1 MNGLVRSMH
10 MAGSESGRGLCQ
22 GMLLMWQGFLKERCY
37 NQERLILVGQK
48 NIEVVFRKTI
58 EESRMALIPYI
69 TAGDPGLSQTERLV
83 LTFAENGAD
92 IVELGVPFSDPLAD
106 GPTIQRASERSLKK
120 GTTLR
125 RILAVV
131 EKIREKSGVPIILMS
146 YYNPIL
152 KMGLNAFAKRAV
164 TAGVD
169 GVIIPDLPP
178 EEAGGWIKSARSA
191 KLATIFLIA
200 PTSTEERIQKIAR
213 VSRGFIYYVSLTG
226 VTGVRKNLQQ
236 DVRQRLNLIRR
247 FTKLPLCVGFG
258 ISKPEHVRQ
267 LAKGAGGVIVGS
279 ALVNLI
285 EQSRSMD
292 LHINVGRFIQSLK
305 KETWR

>member
-1 MNGLVRSMH
+1 MGQNNINGV
-10 MAGSESGRGLCQ
+10 
-22 GMLLMWQGFLKERCY
+22 FKKTVKENR
-37 NQERLILVGQK
+37 
-48 NIEVVFRKTI
+48 T
-58 EESRMALIPYI
+58 ALISYI

-83 LTFAENGAD
+83 LTLEENGSD

-106 GPTIQRASERSLKK
+106 GPVIQRASERSLKK
-120 GTTLR
+120 GTTLQK
-125 RILAVV
+125 ILATVK
-131 EKIREKSGVPIILMS
+131 KIRKKNDVPLVLMS

-152 KMGLNAFAKRAV
+152 RVGLDVFAKRAATV
-164 TAGVD
+164 GVD

-178 EEAGGWIKSARSA
+178 EEAGDWIKAARRA

-200 PTSTEERIQKIAR
+200 PTSTRERIQKIAR

-226 VTGVRKNLQQ
+226 VTGARKNLQQ
-236 DVRQRLNLIRR
+236 DVHQKLHLIRR

-285 EQSRSMD
+285 ERSRSAD
-292 LHINVGRFIQSLK
+292 LHQNVGRFIRSLK
-305 KETWR
+305 KETFR